1 MTVALAPEMRK
12 GQGDVEERH
21 AIVKRNRPTKIRR
34 EMHILMVLQY
44 EDTIK
49 LYLSLMFEMSSANGS
64 MIDRTELLFVRAT
77 NRRTLFGPYN
87 GQALNRNDKRRGFA
101 FRTRRET

>member
-34 EMHILMVLQY
+34 EMHILLVLQY

-49 LYLSLMFEMSSANGS
+49 LYLSLMFEMSSANG
-64 MIDRTELLFVRAT
+64 RV
-77 NRRTLFGPYN
+77 
-87 GQALNRNDKRRGFA
+87 
-101 FRTRRET
+101 